1 MVMNDPLAAVL
12 SHINNYEQKKK
23 SEVLTIY
30 NSKLIK
36 KVLDI
41 LQKYNYIAGY
51 EEIEDSKGNLLRI
64 YLNGNINKIG
74 AIKPRFAVKHNEY
87 EKFEKRY
94 LPAKNFGIL
103 IVSTT
108 KGLMTH
114 EEAKSKHIGGRLIAY
129 CY

>member
-1 MVMNDPLAAVL
+1 MNDTLAAVL
-12 SHINNYEQKKK
+12 SHINNYEQKRK
-23 SEVLTIY
+23 SEVLTRY
-30 NSKLIK
+30 SSKFIKQVLDLLIK
-36 KVLDI
+36 E
-41 LQKYNYIAGY
+41 NYIAGY

-74 AIKPRFAVKHNEY
+74 AIKPRFPVKVKEY

-94 LPAKNFGIL
+94 LPARGFGIL
-103 IVSTT
+103 IVSTV

-114 EEAKSKHIGGRLIAY
+114 IEAKKQNLGGRLIAY